1 MSSFP
6 FEQRRP
12 FSYQSM
18 QQESKKHDPE
28 KHPPK
33 HGYYQPNFVV
43 HPFSDDDAVIS
54 KDHRTPAM
62 YYLNG
67 DFMTIS
73 GTLLLSLPASGT
85 VFMLTMEIPTGYK
98 TDIIQDGLL
107 DPLKSYSFIM
117 QGSNTYGRYL
127 FDGGT
132 RFPNQLI
139 LTINTTQGLEFHKV
153 MELGKL
159 SNQYDTLQY
168 TLTIPVTLASH

>member
-1 MSSFP
+1 
-6 FEQRRP
+6 
-12 FSYQSM
+12 
-18 QQESKKHDPE
+18 
-28 KHPPK
+28 
-33 HGYYQPNFVV
+33 
-43 HPFSDDDAVIS
+43 
-54 KDHRTPAM
+54 M

-73 GTLLLSLPASGT
+73 GILELSLSASGT

-107 DPLKSYSFIM
+107 GPLKSYSFIM
-117 QGSNTYGRYL
+117 QGSNTYSRYL
-127 FDGGT
+127 FDDGT

-168 TLTIPVTLASH
+168 TLTIPVTLA

>member
-12 FSYQSM
+12 FYYQSM
-18 QQESKKHDPE
+18 QQEPPKKHTPN

-33 HGYYQPNFVV
+33 HGYYQPNFEIN
-43 HPFSDDDAVIS
+43 PRLGTDAVIS

-62 YYLNG
+62 YYING

-73 GTLLLSLPASGT
+73 GTLELSLPAEGS
-85 VFMLTMEIPTGYK
+85 VFGLIMDIPPGYK

-117 QGSNTYGRYL
+117 QGSNTYGTVL

-132 RFPNQLI
+132 SPSTLM
-139 LTINTTQGLEFHKV
+139 LVINTTQGLKFEKV

-168 TLTIPVTLASH
+168 TLTIPVTHASH